1 MARYLIKYNIIIFL
15 IILTSCSSEKEN
27 LIIEGKISGVKNSKI
42 YLSFVEEG
50 KIIDSVNIIDGKFK
64 LQTYIDA
71 SREMSIILGDKNSE
85 NKFDFI
91 SEPTNILFTSSKD
104 KFVFNGK
111 ILNSKLY
118 SDYKNLKNQINR
130 FEEKDLEM
138 LAEQIEISVK
148 GDQNKYDSIND
159 QRLKLNQRKI
169 LFIVNYAMNNASNPV
184 SAFISYKY
192 RENINKKYLEKIYEN
207 LSEEIKNSFYGDKLS
222 SSF

>member
-1 MARYLIKYNIIIFL
+1 MKYYIIIFL
-15 IILTSCSSEKEN
+15 IILTSCSSEKEK

-71 SREMSIILGDKNSE
+71 SREMSMILGDKNSE

-111 ILNSKLY
+111 IQNSKLY

>member
-1 MARYLIKYNIIIFL
+1 MKYKIIIVL

-42 YLSFVEEG
+42 YLSYVEEG
-50 KIIDSVNIIDGKFK
+50 KIIDSVNIIDGKFTLK
-64 LQTYIDA
+64 TYVDKTK
-71 SREMSIILGDKNSE
+71 EMSMILGDRNSE
-85 NKFDFI
+85 DKFDFI
-91 SEPTNILFTSSKD
+91 SEPAHILFTSSKD

-111 ILNSKLY
+111 IQNSKLY
-118 SDYKNLKNQINR
+118 SDYKNLKNQINK
-130 FEEKDLEM
+130 FNDKDLEM
-138 LAEQIEISVK
+138 LAEQIEISVQ
-148 GDQNKYDSIND
+148 GNQNKYDSIND

>member
-1 MARYLIKYNIIIFL
+1 MKYNIIIFL

-42 YLSFVEEG
+42 YLSYVEEG

-71 SREMSIILGDKNSE
+71 FREMSIILGDKNSE

-111 ILNSKLY
+111 IQNSKLY
-118 SDYKNLKNQINR
+118 SDYRNLKNQINR

>member
-1 MARYLIKYNIIIFL
+1 MKNKIIIFL
-15 IILTSCSSEKEN
+15 IILTSCSTEKKN
-27 LIIEGKISGVKNSKI
+27 LIIEGKINGVKNSKI
-42 YLSFVEEG
+42 YLSSVEEG
-50 KIIDSVNIIDGKFK
+50 KIIDSVNIIDGKFTLK
-64 LQTYIDA
+64 TYMDA
-71 SREMSIILGDKNSE
+71 TKEMSMILGDKNSE

-91 SEPTNILFTSSKD
+91 SEPSHIIFTSSKD

-111 ILNSKLY
+111 IQNSKLY

-138 LAEQIEISVK
+138 LAEQIEISIK

-207 LSEEIKNSFYGDKLS
+207 LSDEVKDSFYGGKLS
-222 SSF
+222 SIF

>member
-1 MARYLIKYNIIIFL
+1 MKNKIIIFL
-15 IILTSCSSEKEN
+15 IILTSCSSEMDN

-42 YLSFVEEG
+42 YLSSVEEE
-50 KIIDSVNIIDGKFK
+50 KIIDSVNIIDGKFTLK
-64 LQTYIDA
+64 TFLDTTK
-71 SREMSIILGDKNSE
+71 EMSMILGDKNSE

-91 SEPTNILFTSSKD
+91 SEPSHIIFTSSKD

-111 ILNSKLY
+111 IQNSKLY

-138 LAEQIEISVK
+138 LAEQIEISIK

-207 LSEEIKNSFYGDKLS
+207 LSDEVKDSFYGGKLS
-222 SSF
+222 SIF